1 MPSRILKESICT
13 SESLAYL
20 SAEAE
25 VLFYRLIVKAD
36 DFGLY
41 YGSPKILASLLFPLN
56 VPTEKKVSSWLAEL
70 VNGGLVATYR
80 GEDGR
85 QYLKLLS
92 WDKHQNRRATKP
104 KYPLPQEIDNTCSQE
119 VSSDNSDTCAQM
131 QANSSVNVNE
141 NVFENVNEKR
151 KRVSAQR
158 GAGVDDAFDQF
169 WSVYPRK
176 VGKKDAVK
184 VWNQIRPNPDLTNQI
199 VQGVERWKR
208 SEQWTKDDG
217 RFIPYPATFLR
228 GERWNEYD
236 RAEVIP
242 SPKPATVKNYDDG
255 EDFLDDGE

>member
-80 GEDGR
+80 AEDGR

-92 WDKHQNRRATKP
+92 WDKHQNRRATNP
-104 KYPLPQEIDNTCSQE
+104 NTHY
-119 VSSDNSDTCAQM
+119 
-131 QANSSVNVNE
+131 
-141 NVFENVNEKR
+141 R
-151 KRVSAQR
+151 KNLITL
-158 GAGVDDAFDQF
+158 
-169 WSVYPRK
+169 
-176 VGKKDAVK
+176 AVK
-184 VWNQIRPNPDLTNQI
+184 GYQVTILTLARKCKQILP
-199 VQGVERWKR
+199 
-208 SEQWTKDDG
+208 
-217 RFIPYPATFLR
+217 
-228 GERWNEYD
+228 
-236 RAEVIP
+236 
-242 SPKPATVKNYDDG
+242 
-255 EDFLDDGE
+255 